1 MKKIVLTFGVL
12 SGLVSAALMFAT
24 LPFLEKIG
32 FDKGL
37 IVGYT
42 GIVLS
47 LLFVYFGVRSYRDNK
62 LGGKIAFGRAFGV
75 GLLITLISCVFYV
88 ISWQVLSRNFMPD
101 FADQYGARAIEDAR
115 KAGAT
120 EEKLAATRAE
130 MADMKKM
137 MNDPILGSAMVFIEP
152 FPVGLLITLISA
164 AVLKK
169 K

>member
-1 MKKIVLTFGVL
+1 MKKTVLVFGVL
-12 SGLVSAALMFAT
+12 SGLTSAALMFAT

-47 LLFVYFGVRSYRDNK
+47 LLFVYFGVRSYRDNQQA
-62 LGGKIAFGRAFGV
+62 GKITFGRAFGV
-75 GLLITLISCVFYV
+75 GFLITLISCIFYV
-88 ISWQVLSRNFMPD
+88 AAWEVVSKNFMPD
-101 FADQYGARAIEDAR
+101 FADQYAARAIAEAR
-115 KAGAT
+115 QAGAT
-120 EEKLAATRAE
+120 EEQIAKTTAE
-130 MADMKKM
+130 MAEMKKM
-137 MNDPILGSAMVFIEP
+137 MEHPIIGKAMVFIEP
-152 FPVGLLITLISA
+152 FPVGLLMTLVSA

>member
-1 MKKIVLTFGVL
+1 MKKTVLVFGVL

-32 FDKGL
+32 YDKGL

-62 LGGKIAFGRAFGV
+62 LAGKIAFGRAFGV

-88 ISWQVLSRNFMPD
+88 VSWQILSRNFMPD
-101 FADQYGARAIEDAR
+101 FADQYGARVIADAR
-115 KAGAT
+115 KAGAS
-120 EEKLAATRAE
+120 EAALAKTTAE

-137 MNDPILGSAMVFIEP
+137 MNDPIIGSAMVFIEP
-152 FPVGLLITLISA
+152 FPVGLLVTLISA
-164 AVLKK
+164 AVLRKK
-169 K
+169 

>member
-1 MKKIVLTFGVL
+1 MKKPVLTFGIL
-12 SGLVSAALMFAT
+12 SGLVSTALMFAT

-32 FDKGL
+32 FEKGL

-47 LLFVYFGVRSYRDNK
+47 LLFVYFGVRSYRDNQQA
-62 LGGKIAFGRAFGV
+62 GTITFGRAFGV

-88 ISWQVLSRNFMPD
+88 VSWQVLSRNFMPD
-101 FADQYGARAIEDAR
+101 FADQYGARVIADAR
-115 KAGAT
+115 AAGADEAT
-120 EEKLAATRAE
+120 LAKTAAE
-130 MADMKKM
+130 MAEMKKM
-137 MNDPILGSAMVFIEP
+137 MNDPIVGSAMVFIEP
-152 FPVGLLITLISA
+152 FPVGLLVTLISA